1 MNSSKNYMQE
11 HVGSVD
17 MKGFMPH
24 WAANALL
31 IPSQLDGLRHMQAYF
46 QHLRPLRECVADDGR
61 YVAHMMMEAVAA
73 TTRKHDALHALRMF
87 VQRTAMLRDSGFP
100 HMAAMLA
107 TIATDDLVAKSDTHG
122 GDPQDDPASV
132 TEMDAARMGGTLLAI
147 LAGDS
152 APSPAGAVQALVR
165 QFKALGALDRT
176 YVWFAPMLEV
186 ACQRRAPRSSHI
198 ARDLVRRL
206 STMRDSR
213 VAPASSAADTLLSVV
228 RPRCWLYLFHA
239 LLQTLQSRTAGHASV
254 VPS

>member
-1 MNSSKNYMQE
+1 
-11 HVGSVD
+11 
-17 MKGFMPH
+17 
-24 WAANALL
+24 
-31 IPSQLDGLRHMQAYF
+31 
-46 QHLRPLRECVADDGR
+46 
-61 YVAHMMMEAVAA
+61 
-73 TTRKHDALHALRMF
+73 
-87 VQRTAMLRDSGFP
+87 
-100 HMAAMLA
+100 
-107 TIATDDLVAKSDTHG
+107 
-122 GDPQDDPASV
+122 
-132 TEMDAARMGGTLLAI
+132 MGGTLLAI

-152 APSPAGAVQALVR
+152 APSPVGAVQALVR

-176 YVWFAPMLEV
+176 YAWFTPMLEV

-239 LLQTLQSRTAGHASV
+239 LLQTLQSRAAGHASA